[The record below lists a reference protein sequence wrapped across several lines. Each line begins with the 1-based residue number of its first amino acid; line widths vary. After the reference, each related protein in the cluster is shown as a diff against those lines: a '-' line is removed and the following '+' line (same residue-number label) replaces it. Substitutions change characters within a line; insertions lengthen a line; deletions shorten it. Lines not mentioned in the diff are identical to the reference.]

1 MEGQIYNR
9 GHGVPPGV
17 VTDVVTR
24 VADAF
29 MSNVSRAIVNKEE
42 EVRLCLVTLLCEGHL
57 LIEDVPGVGKTMLAK
72 SLARSLDCTFRRIQ
86 FTPDLLP
93 SDVTGVRAFNQK
105 ENDFEFRPGPVFA
118 QILLADEINRAS
130 PKTQAALLE
139 AMEERQ
145 VTIDGDTH
153 ILPKPFMVMATQN
166 PVEYSGTFPLPEA
179 QLDRFLMKVKL
190 GYLTEKE
197 EAALLNQHKM
207 VKLGYLTEKEEA
219 NLLNQ
224 HKIDSPFEELQPV
237 VSPNELNAAQSAIR
251 EVFVKPE
258 LREYIARLVG
268 RTRGNPE
275 VALGASTRGTLHL
288 FHAAQALAAIQGR
301 NYVIPDDIKTL
312 AESVLAHRI
321 ILRPN
326 AEMQGQS
333 AGKLVAGL
341 LEREHVPQMAYDG

>member
-1 MEGQIYNR
+1 
-9 GHGVPPGV
+9 
-17 VTDVVTR
+17 
-24 VADAF
+24 
-29 MSNVSRAIVNKEE
+29 
-42 EVRLCLVTLLCEGHL
+42 
-57 LIEDVPGVGKTMLAK
+57 VPGVGKTMLAK
-72 SLARSLDCTFRRIQ
+72 ALARSLDCTFRRIQ

-105 ENDFEFRPGPVFA
+105 LNDFEFRPGPVFA

-139 AMEERQ
+139 SMEERQ
-145 VTIDGDTH
+145 VTIDGETH
-153 ILPKPFMVMATQN
+153 PLPKPFMVMATQN

-179 QLDRFLMKVKL
+179 QLDRFLMKVRL
-190 GYLTEKE
+190 GYLS
-197 EAALLNQHKM
+197 
-207 VKLGYLTEKEEA
+207 EKEEA

-224 HKIDSPFEELQPV
+224 HKVESPMLELQPV
-237 VSPNELNAAQSAIR
+237 VSPNELKGAQSAVR
-251 EVFVKPE
+251 DVFVKPE

-275 VALGASTRGTLHL
+275 VALGASTRGTLNL
-288 FHAAQALAAIQGR
+288 YHASQALAALLGR
-301 NYVIPDDIKTL
+301 NYVLHDDIKAL
-312 AESVLAHRI
+312 AEPVLAHRI

>member
-1 MEGQIYNR
+1 MELTDGESIIA
-9 GHGVPPGV
+9 GVGGSEAV
-17 VTDVVTR
+17 GR

-29 MSNVSRAIVNKEE
+29 DVTVGGQIVNKEAD
-42 EVRLCLVTLLCEGHL
+42 VGVCLVTLLCEGHV

-105 ENDFEFRPGPVFA
+105 INDFEFRPGPVFA
-118 QILLADEINRAS
+118 QVVLADEINRAS
-130 PKTQAALLE
+130 PKTQSALLE

-145 VTIDGDTH
+145 VTIDGETH
-153 ILPKPFMVMATQN
+153 VLPKPFMVMATQN

-190 GYLTEKE
+190 GYLTER
-197 EAALLNQHKM
+197 
-207 VKLGYLTEKEEA
+207 EEA

-224 HKIDSPFEELQPV
+224 HKVESPMEELQPV
-237 VSPNELNAAQSAIR
+237 VSPNELTAAQRAVAD
-251 EVFVKPE
+251 VFVKPE

-275 VALGASTRGTLHL
+275 VALGASTRGTLNL
-288 FHAAQALAAIQGR
+288 FHASQALAAIQGR
-301 NYVIPDDIKTL
+301 GFVTPDDIKTL
-312 AESVLAHRI
+312 AEPVLAHRI